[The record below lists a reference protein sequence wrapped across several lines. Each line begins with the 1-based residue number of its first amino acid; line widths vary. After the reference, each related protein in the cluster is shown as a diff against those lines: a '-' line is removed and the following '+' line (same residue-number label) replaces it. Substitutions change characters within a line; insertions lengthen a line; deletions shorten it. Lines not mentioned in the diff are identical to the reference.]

1 MGQALSAY
9 WWIII
14 PLALAFLALL
24 FSLEKR
30 SSKEKRAFPQNYIDG
45 LRAIIEGDENS
56 AFVKLK
62 QAVADDTNNID
73 AYLKLGDLFR
83 KRGQLEKAIQV
94 HRELLIRKSLDQNA
108 VSQIRKSLIE
118 DFIQAD
124 KYESALEILEKL
136 VKDSSFK
143 IWAQEKMLEVYEK
156 TQQWDKSFNAC
167 KNLLKSKDRQYML
180 AVYKHLIG
188 YDQFNNGEY
197 HKARLSFKDALHYD
211 EKFATAYIMIAES
224 YLAENRKSD
233 AVEFFKKLASK
244 APTEVYRVIPKM
256 EETLFD
262 LGQFSDIEKVYNDIL
277 NACPDDTNILKAL
290 AGIAEKKGDLQ
301 GAINTLGPIVSA
313 ESNEIITLIRLAELY
328 LNNDQKDKALEIL
341 KTIQEKCPSREQRY
355 KCPHCSSEAYKQEII
370 CPNCKRVGPYKRL

>member
-30 SSKEKRAFPQNYIDG
+30 GSREKKAFPQSYIDG
-45 LRAIIEGDENS
+45 LRAIIEGDENN

-62 QAVADDTNNID
+62 QAVADDTGNID

-94 HRELLIRKSLDQNA
+94 HRELLIRKNLAPDIAS
-108 VSQIRKSLIE
+108 IICKSLIE
-118 DFIQAD
+118 DYIQAD
-124 KYESALEILEKL
+124 KFESALEILEKL

-143 IWAQEKMLEVYEK
+143 IWAQERMLEVYEK
-156 TQQWDKSFNAC
+156 TQQWEKSFNAC
-167 KNLLKSKDRQYML
+167 KNLLKSKDQQYKL

-188 YDQFNNGEY
+188 YNLFSDGEY

-211 EKFATAYIMIAES
+211 DKFAPAYIMIAES
-224 YLAENRKSD
+224 YLLENRKSD
-233 AVEFFKKLASK
+233 AVEFFKKLALKVPS
-244 APTEVYRVIPKM
+244 EIYRVIPKM

-262 LGQFSDIEKVYNDIL
+262 LGQFSDVEKIYNDIL
-277 NACPDDTNILKAL
+277 DTCPDDSNILRAL

-301 GAINTLGPIVSA
+301 GAIDILNPIMNA
-313 ESNEIITLIRLAELY
+313 EGSEVVTSIRLAELY
-328 LNNDQKDKALEIL
+328 FNNGQKDKVLEVL
-341 KTIQEKCPSREQRY
+341 KSIQEKLPSREQQY
-355 KCPHCSSEAYKQEII
+355 KCPHCNSKAYKQEII
-370 CPNCKRVGPYKRL
+370 CPDCKRVGPYKRL